1 MKTAI
6 KGKAGTQFMNRN
18 EDYRQGFR
26 FSESQRWKAATK
38 ASKVYPFID
47 RFSKNDYVLDIG
59 CGVGIELNITST
71 KADFS
76 VGTDIDVKNLIT
88 ARSFLKQKS
97 KIDFVRAD
105 IHFLPFKD
113 EAFSKILCFDV
124 IEHLRFPDRAVK
136 EISRIVKTDG
146 EGYIRLPNKWTVHE
160 GLLRIL
166 ALSKPSKGLWNVRHV
181 SFFSLKDIIHL
192 FSRHGFSYLDGYTK
206 GDLRYN
212 LKVSILAIASVF
224 VNGFV
229 VLLGGQYYKVRYYSN
244 ALNSSHQ
251 KTKIYSYKPN
261 FENMPLFSDYLVV
274 FKRIA

>member
-1 MKTAI
+1 MHEKGIGAEAYYPYPSPNAIHKENFGAFNLPETEIAAKQVISLPIHPSVTDEQIDIIAETSLKSLNINRIYKMKTAI

-181 SFFSLKDIIHL
+181 SFFSLK
-192 FSRHGFSYLDGYTK
+192 
-206 GDLRYN
+206 
-212 LKVSILAIASVF
+212 
-224 VNGFV
+224 
-229 VLLGGQYYKVRYYSN
+229 
-244 ALNSSHQ
+244 
-251 KTKIYSYKPN
+251 
-261 FENMPLFSDYLVV
+261 E
-274 FKRIA
+274 